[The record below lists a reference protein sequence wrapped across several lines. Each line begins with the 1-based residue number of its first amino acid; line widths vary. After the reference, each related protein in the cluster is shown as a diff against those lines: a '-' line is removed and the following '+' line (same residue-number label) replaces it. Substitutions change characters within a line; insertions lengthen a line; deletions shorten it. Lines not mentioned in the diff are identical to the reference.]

1 MILALQILLLVTIG
15 LMVFYLFLLSVLAA
29 FARTPEVLEAACTRQ
44 FAVIVPAHNEEST
57 LGPTIKSILALN
69 YPREKFDVMVIADN
83 CTDLTAT
90 VARDSGAIVVERT
103 NNELR
108 GKGHALRWCFDMLL
122 LDPAKYDALVVVDAD
137 STVSTNFLTVM
148 NSRLDGGDRV
158 IQAADLVRPNQGAW
172 SSELTRLGF
181 MLYNYARP
189 LGRTVIGCTVGL
201 RGNGM
206 CFAAEV
212 LRSYPWQA
220 YTRTE
225 DLEFGLYLLLH
236 GIPVAFAP
244 EASVLATMPLNPKL
258 AESQRARW
266 ERGRLPVIKQYAPAL
281 IKNALLH
288 GSFKSLDSFIDLV
301 TPPLINLMAIVLG
314 IFLFTWGLYIA
325 GDGAM
330 FSFAGMWT
338 CVLVFGLL
346 HMLIGLYASRA
357 DRFLYKALLSLP
369 RFIAWKAMLY
379 LKLSRRGETGEWV
392 RTTREPSASHDSLR
406 NR

>member
-1 MILALQILLLVTIG
+1 MLVVLQILLLATIG
-15 LMVFYLFLLSVLAA
+15 FLVFYLFMLSVLAT
-29 FARTPEVLEAACTRQ
+29 FARVPIALEVARTRQ
-44 FAVIVPAHNEEST
+44 FAIIVPAHNEEST
-57 LGPTIKSILALN
+57 IGPTIQSILALD
-69 YPREKFDVMVIADN
+69 YAREKFDVVVIADN
-83 CTDLTAT
+83 CTDMTAK
-90 VARDSGAIVVERT
+90 VARDSGANVIERT

-108 GKGHALRWCFDMLL
+108 GKGHALRWCFDILL
-122 LDPAKYDALVVVDAD
+122 SDQTTYDAVVVVDAD
-137 STVSTNFLTVM
+137 STVSSNFLTVM
-148 NSRLDGGDRV
+148 SSRLERGDRV
-158 IQAADLVRPNQGAW
+158 IQAADLVRPNPGAW
-172 SSELTRLGF
+172 SSELTRLVF
-181 MLYNYARP
+181 ILYNYARP
-189 LGRTVIGCTVGL
+189 LGRTVIGCTAGL

-236 GIPVAFAP
+236 GIAVAFAP
-244 EASVLATMPLNPKL
+244 EASVLATMPSNPKL

-266 ERGRLPVIKQYAPAL
+266 ERGRLPVIRQYAPAL

-301 TPPLINLMAIVLG
+301 TPPLIHLVAVVFG
-314 IFLFTWGLYIA
+314 IFLFTWGLYLA
-325 GDGAM
+325 GAESM
-330 FSFAGMWT
+330 SSFAGMWT
-338 CVLVFGLL
+338 CVLVLGFL

-379 LKLSRRGETGEWV
+379 LKLSRRGETGEWI
-392 RTTREPSASHDSLR
+392 RTTREPSASHDGHG
-406 NR
+406 